1 MQINKQNLWFLTLF
15 SLVLVLGIYY
25 VTMPNELLMGKDD
38 KKVAV
43 STSKK
48 KVEKTV
54 KVEESSTLEAMRV
67 SLTESRKEQINSL
80 QSQLTNNKMTA
91 EEKNNAYEQLKY
103 LNELQGKEESIEKK
117 IKQELDLNC
126 FVKIDKENIS
136 AVCISSKHDNKL
148 ANNIMRLIQ
157 KEYQNKMYI
166 TVKFE
171 KK

>member
-1 MQINKQNLWFLTLF
+1 MNKQNLWFLTLL

-25 VTMPNELLMGKDD
+25 VTMPNELLMGKEDT
-38 KKVAV
+38 KVAV
-43 STSKK
+43 KKTKK
-48 KVEKTV
+48 KTKKTV
-54 KVEESSTLEAMRV
+54 KVTESSTLEAMRV
-67 SLTESRKEQINSL
+67 SLTESRKEQIDTL
-80 QSQLTNNKMTA
+80 KSQLTNNKMTA

-103 LNELQGKEESIEKK
+103 LNELQGKEETIEKK
-117 IKQELDLNC
+117 IKQELDQNC

>member
-1 MQINKQNLWFLTLF
+1 MNKQNLWFLTLF

-25 VTMPNELLMGKDD
+25 VTMPNELLMGKEDN
-38 KKVAV
+38 KVAV
-43 STSKK
+43 KK
-48 KVEKTV
+48 ETKKTKETV

-67 SLTESRKEQINSL
+67 SLNESRKEQINSL

-103 LNELQGKEESIEKK
+103 LNELQGKEETIEKK
-117 IKQELDLNC
+117 IKQELDLSC
-126 FVKIDKENIS
+126 FIKIDKENIS

-157 KEYQNKMYI
+157 KEYENKMYI